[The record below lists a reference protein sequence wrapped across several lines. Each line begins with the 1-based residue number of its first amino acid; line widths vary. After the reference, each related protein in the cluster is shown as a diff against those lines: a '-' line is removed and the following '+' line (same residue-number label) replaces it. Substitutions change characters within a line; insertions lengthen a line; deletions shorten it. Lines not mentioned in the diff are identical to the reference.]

1 MKEHIVVFTG
11 AGMSAESGIKT
22 FRDADGLWNNHKI
35 EDVATFEAFE
45 KNQQLVQDFY
55 NLRRR
60 ELMQVEPNAAH
71 YLLAKLEEKYKVTI
85 VTQNIDDLH
94 ERAGSTNVLHLHG
107 ELRKMHTVNDRLTLY
122 EIDGDIVPFTKG
134 PDGSYCRPH
143 VVWFGEEVPMLEI
156 AAEVMCT
163 ADIFILIG
171 SSLQVY
177 PAAGLIEVVEDEVR
191 KYVIDKNI
199 PPLHYYNN
207 IIPLEMTATEGMR
220 KLMEILY

>member
-22 FRDADGLWNNHKI
+22 FRDADGLWNKHRI

-45 KNQQLVQDFY
+45 KNQALVQDFY

-60 ELMQVEPNAAH
+60 ELMQVQPNAAH
-71 YLLAKLEEKYKVTI
+71 YLLAKLEETYKVTL

-107 ELRKMHTVNDRLTLY
+107 ELRKMHTVNDKLTLY
-122 EIDGDIVPFTKG
+122 DIDGDIVPFTNG
-134 PDGSYCRPH
+134 PDGSCYRPH

-156 AAEVMCT
+156 AAEVMST

-177 PAAGLIEVVEDEVR
+177 PAAGLIEVVRDDVK
-191 KYVIDKNI
+191 KYVIDRNI

-207 IIPLEMTATEGMR
+207 IIPLEMTATEGMK
-220 KLMEILY
+220 KLMEIL

>member
-1 MKEHIVVFTG
+1 MKEHLVIFTG

-22 FRDADGLWNNHKI
+22 FRDADGLWNEHEI

-45 KNQQLVQDFY
+45 RDQTLVQDFY
-55 NLRRR
+55 NRRRR
-60 ELMQVEPNAAH
+60 ELMQAQPNAAH

-107 ELRKMHTVNDRLTLY
+107 ELKKMHTVNDKFTLH
-122 EIDGDIVPFTKG
+122 EVDGDIVPFTKG
-134 PDGSYCRPH
+134 ADDSFYRPH

-156 AAEVMCT
+156 AAEVMST

-177 PAAGLIEVVEDEVR
+177 PAAGLIEVVGEEVP

-220 KLMEILY
+220 KLMEIL